1 MHDLK
6 DRLKEPTSYLGLA
19 SVFQGIGEC
28 LQGNYE
34 SGIPLVF
41 WAWSVFLRQSAAMQN
56 NITDHSQHL
65 ESGLSMAVAKTSPP
79 VLVSGLTL
87 AGVQL
92 QDWLI
97 MATILY
103 TVIQIVILLPKLK
116 QSFSEWRKK

>member
-1 MHDLK
+1 MV
-6 DRLKEPTSYLGLA
+6 TMSNVTN
-19 SVFQGIGEC
+19 S
-28 LQGNYE
+28 
-34 SGIPLVF
+34 
-41 WAWSVFLRQSAAMQN
+41 
-56 NITDHSQHL
+56 SQHI

-79 VLVSGLTL
+79 VVVSGLTL

-103 TVIQIVILLPKLK
+103 TVIQIIIALPELK

>member
-1 MHDLK
+1 
-6 DRLKEPTSYLGLA
+6 
-19 SVFQGIGEC
+19 
-28 LQGNYE
+28 
-34 SGIPLVF
+34 
-41 WAWSVFLRQSAAMQN
+41 MQN

-65 ESGLSMAVAKTSPP
+65 ESGLSVAAAKVSPP
-79 VLVSGLTL
+79 IIVSGLTV
-87 AGVQL
+87 AGVHL

>member
-1 MHDLK
+1 
-6 DRLKEPTSYLGLA
+6 
-19 SVFQGIGEC
+19 
-28 LQGNYE
+28 
-34 SGIPLVF
+34 
-41 WAWSVFLRQSAAMQN
+41 MQN

-65 ESGLSMAVAKTSPP
+65 ESGLSMAAIKTSPP
-79 VLVSGLTL
+79 VVVSGLTL

-103 TVIQIVILLPKLK
+103 TVIQIIILLPKLK